1 MRASLCTTLS
11 RAAST
16 DQIGHK
22 TNHTHAGRQEESDEE
37 TEKDKGGIH
46 AHPPWPAGEE
56 MRVVEVEEELALIGR
71 RRREREG
78 HRIRK
83 DAPVGADPARS

>member
-1 MRASLCTTLS
+1 MCTTLS

-22 TNHTHAGRQEESDEE
+22 TNHTHEESDEE
-37 TEKDKGGIH
+37 IDKDKGGIH
-46 AHPPWPAGEE
+46 AHLPWPAREE
-56 MRVVEVEEELALIGR
+56 MRIVEVEEEPALIGR

-78 HRIRK
+78 RRIRK